1 MPYIRI
7 YSPELRL
14 EVKRELARTLTDSA
28 MQALQLPDEARHFT
42 TIQFVPYSL
51 EDMAIGGSLLVD
63 TLDPEYQ
70 LEVHERNLT
79 PEKKE
84 ALVTGLTKA
93 FSEVMQLEEEQAFKI
108 HILIQEYNSGDFAI
122 GGRFLTELDKYK
134 RTEEVSG
141 E

>member
-1 MPYIRI
+1 MPYIRL

-28 MQALQLPDEARHFT
+28 MQALQLPEEARHWT

-51 EDMAIGGSLLVD
+51 EDMAFGGSLLVD

-84 ALVTGLTKA
+84 ALVAGLTAA
-93 FSEVMQLEEEQAFKI
+93 FASAMQLEAEQAFKI
-108 HILIQEYNSGDFAI
+108 HILIQEYQSCDFAI
-122 GGRFLTELDKYK
+122 GGQFLSELDKTR
-134 RTEEVSG
+134 RTEEV
-141 E
+141 